1 MVKYRIKCLWLAEL
15 FKLPNAKVNLL
26 YLMWRKLHPT
36 IVGSLL
42 CAALSVQDRLY
53 IQHLLLEVLPIQAQ
67 STIDKTERQII
78 LNF

>member
-1 MVKYRIKCLWLAEL
+1 MVKYRIKCWWLEEL

-36 IVGSLL
+36 VVDSLL
-42 CAALSVQDRLY
+42 CAAQAVQDKLY
-53 IQHLLLEVLPIQAQ
+53 IQHLLLEVPPIQAQ

-78 LNF
+78 LNV